1 MWDPLRDV
9 MSLQDRLGQGES
21 GWKPPVDVYETADRY
36 VVTIELPGLA
46 RSDIQIELREREL
59 RLRGRRPDPG
69 VPPHAYQQMERLQG
83 PFARTFVFA
92 EPIDGET
99 VAAEFREGVLT
110 VTVPKAS
117 RPTPR
122 RIDVQ

>member
-21 GWKPPVDVYETADRY
+21 GWRPPADVYETPDRY
-36 VVTIELPGLA
+36 VVTMELPGLA
-46 RSDIQIELREREL
+46 RADIQIELREREL
-59 RLRGRRPDPG
+59 RLRGHRPDPG
-69 VPPHAYQQMERLQG
+69 VPPHAYRQMERLQG
-83 PFARTFVFA
+83 PFGRTFVFA
-92 EPIDGET
+92 EPIASEDVT
-99 VAAEFREGVLT
+99 AEFREGVLT

-117 RPTPR
+117 RPAPR